1 MVRPTSPE
9 AITAPLKTRSA
20 TGCVCLD
27 TMTAAVAATIE
38 SSTYRCQGRNP
49 VSVAGAGGGELVEVL
64 ELMIESRFEGGV
76 ACRRRRLAGRTLRTT
91 RPAHRRA
98 ADHQDA
104 AQPRRIREEPG
115 QAIEAAVD
123 RLRQHFL
130 ATVFVDEMLD
140 DLVPGLARRD
150 ELRDLVAHLGGLL
163 ARTLAHLLAAARA
176 AHADDRVLHRL
187 LER

>member
-64 ELMIESRFEGGV
+64 ELMIATRFAAGG
-76 ACRRRRLAGRTLRTT
+76 ACRRRRLAGRPLPT
-91 RPAHRRA
+91 
-98 ADHQDA
+98 
-104 AQPRRIREEPG
+104 
-115 QAIEAAVD
+115 
-123 RLRQHFL
+123 
-130 ATVFVDEMLD
+130 
-140 DLVPGLARRD
+140 
-150 ELRDLVAHLGGLL
+150 
-163 ARTLAHLLAAARA
+163 ARA
-176 AHADDRVLHRL
+176 AHGRAA
-187 LER
+187 